1 MQPSLIETGVG
12 MMAFARAASLSSPGV
27 LLQHR
32 LAIGGGLRFY
42 QEAEKSALRFLEI
55 AFEYG
60 EIEGV

>member
-1 MQPSLIETGVG
+1 